1 MKKSNLS
8 LEVICHRENKK
19 DEKLVFENNIYK
31 TKPIVNRVHMNNEGI
46 LANIEN
52 QKVDL
57 FNKLYNDLT
66 LPTDVDAFSLVVV
79 KNEIYTSEK
88 CSIIKPI
95 SSKEIARVGTNL
107 YAYESKSSNV
117 FIVNK
122 EDLVDALKFF
132 SLLSYQYITEREER
146 KSNNERFKTYNEVF
160 DMLNDSINHN
170 YKVHNIIIKN
180 NTFRVTGFIEE
191 NEKFNNDEE
200 LRSIINNYLSNSRYN
215 RIVLVKIVY
224 SNSNKPKYT
233 KVGEYE
239 FNLSNYDA
247 LILSEKQYLSILR
260 DEIKNINNNVL
271 VKKLL

>member
-1 MKKSNLS
+1 MIKDFWKMYQD
-8 LEVICHRENKK
+8 EN
-19 DEKLVFENNIYK
+19 
-31 TKPIVNRVHMNNEGI
+31 
-46 LANIEN
+46 
-52 QKVDL
+52 
-57 FNKLYNDLT
+57 
-66 LPTDVDAFSLVVV
+66 
-79 KNEIYTSEK
+79 
-88 CSIIKPI
+88 
-95 SSKEIARVGTNL
+95 
-107 YAYESKSSNV
+107 
-117 FIVNK
+117 
-122 EDLVDALKFF
+122 
-132 SLLSYQYITEREER
+132 
-146 KSNNERFKTYNEVF
+146 F
-160 DMLNDSINHN
+160 D
-170 YKVHNIIIKN
+170 NIIIKN